1 MENRKHNRII
11 VEGMDLKAKTVL
23 AKEVEVL
30 NMSRS
35 GVALMCTRRLNMGGS
50 YTLRFPFRRRIV
62 SITGVVKWIKLIGS
76 TTNSRGAII
85 PEYSAGLAFKEGLSR
100 DALELMENIEKSQ
113 QYQEERRKGIRFT
126 ISAHEK
132 ALLNLVQIHSVK
144 TISMNGILIETLQ
157 ELPLNTTFSISLTLP
172 EDKNPI
178 QCKGRI
184 ASCKKTPEK
193 KEISYDI
200 GIELLDL
207 SKDNTTQL
215 RNFIDDMKRFSDV
228 RELG

>member
-30 NMSRS
+30 NLSRS

-62 SITGVVKWIKLIGS
+62 SITGVVKWIKLVGN
-76 TTNSRGAII
+76 TKNSRGAII

-126 ISAHEK
+126 ISTPEK
-132 ALLNLVQIHSVK
+132 ALLNLVQTYSIK
-144 TISMNGILIETLQ
+144 AISMNGILIETFQ
-157 ELPLNTTFSISLTLP
+157 ELPLNTTFSMSLTLP
-172 EDKNPI
+172 EDENPI
-178 QCKGRI
+178 QCQGRI

-207 SKDNTTQL
+207 SKDNTTRL
-215 RNFIDDMKRFSDV
+215 RNFIDDMKSFSDAS
-228 RELG
+228 ELG

>member
-62 SITGVVKWIKLIGS
+62 SITGVVKWIKLVGN
-76 TTNSRGAII
+76 TKNSRGAII

-126 ISAHEK
+126 ISTPEK
-132 ALLNLVQIHSVK
+132 ALLNLVQTYSIK
-144 TISMNGILIETLQ
+144 TISMNGILIETFQ
-157 ELPLNTTFSISLTLP
+157 ELPLNTTFLMSLTLP
-172 EDKNPI
+172 EDENPI

-207 SKDNTTQL
+207 SKDNTTRL
-215 RNFIDDMKRFSDV
+215 RNFIDDMKRFSDAS
-228 RELG
+228 ELG

>member
-23 AKEVEVL
+23 AKEVEIL

-35 GVALMCTRRLNMGGS
+35 GVALLCSRRLHMGGS

-62 SITGVVKWIKLIGS
+62 SINGVVKWIKLVGN
-76 TTNSRGAII
+76 TKNSRGAVI

-100 DALELMENIEKSQ
+100 DAVELMENIEKSQ

-126 ISAHEK
+126 ISTPEK
-132 ALLNLVQIHSVK
+132 ALLNLVQTHTVK
-144 TISMNGILIETLQ
+144 TISMNGILIEAHQ
-157 ELPLNTTFSISLTLP
+157 ELPLNTTFTMSLTLP
-172 EDKNPI
+172 DDKPPM
-178 QCKGRI
+178 QCIGRI

-207 SKDNTTQL
+207 SKDKMTRL
-215 RNFIDDMKRFSDV
+215 RNFINDMKRFSDIS
-228 RELG
+228 EWG